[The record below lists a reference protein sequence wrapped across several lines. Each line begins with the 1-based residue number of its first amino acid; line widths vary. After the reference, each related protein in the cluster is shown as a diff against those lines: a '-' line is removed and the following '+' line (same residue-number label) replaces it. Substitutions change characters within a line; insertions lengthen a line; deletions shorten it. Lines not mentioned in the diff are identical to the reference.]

1 MDQFGRSD
9 SRRSDPTAAS
19 GVAVAERVDTTYS
32 LAAGLYVAGL
42 VIPGALALVGYAGLD
57 DAAALYVA
65 FLAIVTVT
73 TIGSAFIVHRLAGVP
88 EWVGRSLRQWAF
100 VAVAGITAGGYIAV
114 GGVVGFPL
122 ETTLLAAFVVAVVG
136 GLFGFL
142 LAAMS
147 RARYVDAVV
156 ADEPIEY
163 EWAAGWPRRW
173 RIIAW
178 GTGLGMMLFG
188 FVTFLD
194 PVPGGTVVAVLGG
207 IGYVSGSA
215 LLNFGQPWTYR
226 VRPSGLER
234 TRSGFRR
241 LDHWDRIVSVEETE
255 TTLVIRRR
263 GWWRPP
269 IHCAWSDLDDAETV
283 REDLERYVSGSER
296 TR

>member
-19 GVAVAERVDTTYS
+19 GVAVAERVDTTYA
-32 LAAGLYVAGL
+32 LASGLYVAGL
-42 VIPGALALVGYAGLD
+42 VTPGALALVGYAGLD

-65 FLAIVTVT
+65 FLTLVTVT
-73 TIGSAFIVHRLAGVP
+73 TIGSAFIVCRLAGVP

-114 GGVVGFPL
+114 GGVVGFPF
-122 ETTLLAAFVVAVVG
+122 ETTFLAAFVVAVVG
-136 GLFGFL
+136 GLFGLL

-156 ADEPIEY
+156 VDEPIES

-173 RIIAW
+173 QIGAW
-178 GTGLGMMLFG
+178 GTGLALMTLGL
-188 FVTFLD
+188 VTFLD
-194 PVPGGTVVAVLGG
+194 SAPGGTAVAVLGG

-234 TRSGFRR
+234 TRSVIRR
-241 LDHWDRIVSVEETE
+241 LERWGRIVSVEKTE

-269 IHCAWSDLDDAETV
+269 IYCAWSDLDDAETV
-283 REDLERYVSGSER
+283 REDLERYVSGSDR
-296 TR
+296 AR